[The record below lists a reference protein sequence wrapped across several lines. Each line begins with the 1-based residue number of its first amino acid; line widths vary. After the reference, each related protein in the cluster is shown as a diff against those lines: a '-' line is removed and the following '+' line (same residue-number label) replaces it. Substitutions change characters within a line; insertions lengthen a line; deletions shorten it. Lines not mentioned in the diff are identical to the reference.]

1 MDRTPPR
8 ITDASSA
15 DLGGPIEDTARSVLD
30 VIDAAGS
37 PGGDRSTGHSRLAPP
52 RTRRRRQRFTAEQR
66 GWIET
71 WMTESSVESKEARR
85 TLAENLAVVR
95 RTIAELGAVHPLE
108 LGDKQARL
116 LAAAVKVEVV
126 VLSKLGLDALKKKS
140 RRQNMWGDLS
150 PEAGAPTPETGS
162 AAKDD

>member
-1 MDRTPPR
+1 MDRTPPHR
-8 ITDASSA
+8 IDARSA
-15 DLGGPIEDTARSVLD
+15 ELGEPIEDTARSVLD

-37 PGGDRSTGHSRLAPP
+37 PGGDRSTAHSRRAPP

-140 RRQNMWGDLS
+140 RRQNMWGDLTGE
-150 PEAGAPTPETGS
+150 PAPTPETGS